1 MSVSRFTKW
10 VSFCTAQQNK
20 DCTKTRQIHDRLIW
34 LACSSFAV
42 FFPWTKSFVNL
53 ISSQLSQV
61 CSHFTYLQ
69 TKDTFSLIYISHIYQ
84 YSSFSR
90 LLQYV
95 SYHIHTTAEY
105 HVGRW
110 RAWWWNYTAAK
121 WKTAIPDCVSTFVS
135 AKPKETCSFKG
146 LHIHGWQKCTS
157 LTFILATELIQSNC
171 SQCIREI

>member
-1 MSVSRFTKW
+1 MNKIICEPCFFSIKPGMFT
-10 VSFCTAQQNK
+10 F
-20 DCTKTRQIHDRLIW
+20 
-34 LACSSFAV
+34 
-42 FFPWTKSFVNL
+42 
-53 ISSQLSQV
+53 
-61 CSHFTYLQ
+61 
-69 TKDTFSLIYISHIYQ
+69 YISADQRHIQFNIYVSYLSV

-95 SYHIHTTAEY
+95 SYHVHTTAEY

-121 WKTAIPDCVSTFVS
+121 WKTAIPDCLSTFVS

-171 SQCIREI
+171 LKCSQCIREI